1 MCRTYTVCRCI
12 HYIPNNLRLSKM
24 QTVQNYWQ
32 TIPALQFVGNRNKGI
47 ILTPT
52 RERACPM
59 RSRGTTAAEPGREA
73 NGKEKGLS
81 CDHNETGGM
90 SNFQW
95 GRIKL
100 DLVRNSSSSLWL
112 KQWSKYQPDKL
123 FFFPHFVFFDD
134 EFSKTN
140 SYRAKYGVPQSYQN
154 KSVLQRIQFDT
165 VAP

>member
-32 TIPALQFVGNRNKGI
+32 TIPAIQFVGNRNKGGM
-47 ILTPT
+47 LTPT

-59 RSRGTTAAEPGREA
+59 RSRGTTAAEPGSKSKWQREGA
-73 NGKEKGLS
+73 QLRPQR
-81 CDHNETGGM
+81 DGGHVKLPM
-90 SNFQW
+90 GSNKTWPCAEQLIIALTEAVIQVSAW
-95 GRIKL
+95 QTIL
-100 DLVRNSSSSLWL
+100 
-112 KQWSKYQPDKL
+112 
-123 FFFPHFVFFDD
+123 FPHFVFFDD